1 MKKISFSIVTALL
14 IITLLI
20 IGGEIAIRGYHY
32 VKYGRNPLIHA
43 GILTFDETLG
53 WRPTENYQQH
63 DLKLDAGGRSYS
75 VEYTTDKNG
84 FRMFGN
90 PHVKDKQK
98 VIFVGDSYT
107 QAEEVSNDKTYYGL
121 LKDSSNLEVFA
132 YGGLGYGNLQEY
144 MVLNKF
150 IEQIQPD
157 VIVLQFC
164 SNDFINNYYE
174 LELRSSRNNNA
185 MRRPYMTKEGRV
197 VYAMARPLPQ
207 FREFINMNSRFLYSI
222 FSRLDKLASSDS
234 SVEDIIAVKGREYEL
249 FQDSVE
255 ITERLLGKI
264 KARIPTNTMVYAF
277 SVDGSNPYY
286 DEFRRM
292 SHANE
297 FVFMDDVPRAIEKAE
312 EHGVVV
318 KAADNAHWNEM
329 GHKIVSDV
337 IAKYLLTHR

>member
-32 VKYGRNPLIHA
+32 VKYGRTPLIHA

-75 VEYTTDKNG
+75 VKYTTDKNG

-90 PHVKDKQK
+90 PQVKDKQK

-150 IEQIQPD
+150 IEQI
-157 VIVLQFC
+157 
-164 SNDFINNYYE
+164 
-174 LELRSSRNNNA
+174 
-185 MRRPYMTKEGRV
+185 
-197 VYAMARPLPQ
+197 
-207 FREFINMNSRFLYSI
+207 
-222 FSRLDKLASSDS
+222 
-234 SVEDIIAVKGREYEL
+234 
-249 FQDSVE
+249 
-255 ITERLLGKI
+255 
-264 KARIPTNTMVYAF
+264 
-277 SVDGSNPYY
+277 
-286 DEFRRM
+286 
-292 SHANE
+292 
-297 FVFMDDVPRAIEKAE
+297 
-312 EHGVVV
+312 
-318 KAADNAHWNEM
+318 
-329 GHKIVSDV
+329 
-337 IAKYLLTHR
+337 